1 MMLDISKTYS
11 LGYVKIDN
19 LLWHEIDNEEHYNYV
34 INKLLKRIDKKEKS
48 VLLENLKEIICNC
61 MNIESSEINSI
72 YEFIDGQKSVYSI
85 DMEQAKIL
93 KEIVNKEMEEN

>member
-1 MMLDISKTYS
+1 MLDLFPVIKGKV
-11 LGYVKIDN
+11 LQMIGNK
-19 LLWHEIDNEEHYNYV
+19 EH
-34 INKLLKRIDKKEKS
+34 KL
-48 VLLENLKEIICNC
+48 
-61 MNIESSEINSI
+61 SI

>member
-1 MMLDISKTYS
+1 MPRF
-11 LGYVKIDN
+11 YVENK
-19 LLWHEIDNEEHYNYV
+19 EH
-34 INKLLKRIDKKEKS
+34 KL
-48 VLLENLKEIICNC
+48 
-61 MNIESSEINSI
+61 SI